1 MNPANKN
8 ETMEPQNQ
16 VKTLQLNSPTQHS
29 AQLTISLPDGTNAKQ
44 EVVTSIRNGMLAP
57 IRTMDQ
63 RALDETGSMELQAVS
78 LAYCGAAI
86 VTVPPIVW
94 SECIS
99 LLQNQFPNIGIYEIR
114 QAFELAAASKLDVN
128 IVAYRGQFTV
138 DILGKVLS
146 AYSEYRKAIHAA
158 LVNEQRKDF
167 EQDLQEERVRRMT
180 NLLEHNQ
187 SKWYALMQSNNRFE
201 RWQQINTADYK
212 VVDGL
217 GMIKP
222 DKDEKIKIWLG
233 AKAEA
238 KKAFFDG
245 DEFMLSSS
253 DILKIKQAMTKDP
266 GHFPDELKPK
276 AITIYEKMLVFHSL
290 PGFQMPF

>member
-1 MNPANKN
+1 
-8 ETMEPQNQ
+8 
-16 VKTLQLNSPTQHS
+16 
-29 AQLTISLPDGTNAKQ
+29 
-44 EVVTSIRNGMLAP
+44 MLAP